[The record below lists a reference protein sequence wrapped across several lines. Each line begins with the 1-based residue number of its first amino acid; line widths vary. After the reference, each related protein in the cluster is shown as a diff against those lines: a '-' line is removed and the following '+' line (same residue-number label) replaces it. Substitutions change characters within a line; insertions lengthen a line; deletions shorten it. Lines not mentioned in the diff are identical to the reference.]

1 MLATCR
7 PHSTCPSNH
16 LKYEGN
22 QKAFERDDLIDLA
35 KRSIYGSV
43 QKQDPHA
50 QLKFDMFENPRALPS
65 VTLKELGEKVV
76 VTDFS
81 LDHWTA

>member
-1 MLATCR
+1 MEKAHPNVLATCR

-43 QKQDPHA
+43 
-50 QLKFDMFENPRALPS
+50 
-65 VTLKELGEKVV
+65 
-76 VTDFS
+76 
-81 LDHWTA
+81 